1 MLQGDVGV
9 TLYYTTN
16 LSMTAAYIFFLK
28 QTYLLS
34 TCSRSASRSL
44 ILLCSIILRIQC
56 FNFIIPCSEIT
67 KCEERIQNCLVIMIT
82 HKTKSITWDY
92 FRTYCFEWCILVGNL
107 WTAKCDL

>member
-16 LSMTAAYIFFLK
+16 LSMTATYIFFLK

-44 ILLCSIILRIQC
+44 ILLCSITYTVFQLYNPVQR
-56 FNFIIPCSEIT
+56 NNEMRRENSEVSGYHD
-67 KCEERIQNCLVIMIT
+67 N
-82 HKTKSITWDY
+82 
-92 FRTYCFEWCILVGNL
+92 
-107 WTAKCDL
+107 A